1 MGWVI
6 YLLHF
11 CSKDMG
17 ISKRCPNQ
25 LYYRCR
31 WAENQA
37 GPTIGL
43 APSSFLPWAV
53 RFPLMSS
60 VSFSHPCWALV
71 RASMFVYNYSFETL
85 MLYHFMN
92 VTFPFPD
99 VDIYLTEVQSLTS
112 VIRQFNYL
120 FLMTM
125 YVHMYVCIY
134 VYSVYVFLFYQKNV
148 FKWINWTLTWI
159 LSKIYDCVSIAFLR
173 A

>member
-1 MGWVI
+1 
-6 YLLHF
+6 
-11 CSKDMG
+11 
-17 ISKRCPNQ
+17 
-25 LYYRCR
+25 
-31 WAENQA
+31 
-37 GPTIGL
+37 
-43 APSSFLPWAV
+43 
-53 RFPLMSS
+53 
-60 VSFSHPCWALV
+60 
-71 RASMFVYNYSFETL
+71 MFVYNYSFETF

-148 FKWINWTLTWI
+148 FK
-159 LSKIYDCVSIAFLR
+159 
-173 A
+173 